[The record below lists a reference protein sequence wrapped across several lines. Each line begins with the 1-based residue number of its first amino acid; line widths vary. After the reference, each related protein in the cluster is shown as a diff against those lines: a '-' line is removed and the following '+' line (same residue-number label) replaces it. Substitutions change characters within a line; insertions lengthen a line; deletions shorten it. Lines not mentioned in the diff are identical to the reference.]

1 MTIRK
6 EPELQKEEKEEQ
18 VVIKKQ
24 PKEHEQTPGEPV
36 FDIDS
41 LKKFTALVRK
51 QLFFSHSN

>member
-41 LKKFTALVRK
+41 LKKFASLVR
-51 QLFFSHSN
+51 